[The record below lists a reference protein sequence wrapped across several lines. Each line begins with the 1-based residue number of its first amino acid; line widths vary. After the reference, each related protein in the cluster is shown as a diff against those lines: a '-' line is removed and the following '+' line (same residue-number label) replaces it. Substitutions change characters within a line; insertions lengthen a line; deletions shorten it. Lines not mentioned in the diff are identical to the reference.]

1 MPTIQTFWDNILRD
15 GSNGTAGVPFSGT
28 SSVPFNFDGAIVPPT
43 TNHITNIIK
52 KIEENQSFSLFQ
64 QWEKQNKLTKLE

>member
-1 MPTIQTFWDNILRD
+1 MPTIQTFWDKILRD
-15 GSNGTAGVPFSGT
+15 VSNGT

-52 KIEENQSFSLFQ
+52 KIEENQSLSLFQ
-64 QWEKQNKLTKLE
+64 QWEKQIDKT